1 MKNGQAIDYARPYM
15 DAKEALTQLH
25 NAMLTK
31 DYDYAIQRGID
42 AIADIRIAI
51 AAIRHE
57 KEVIDA
63 IRQ

>member
-1 MKNGQAIDYARPYM
+1 MKNGHAIDYARPYM
-15 DAKEALTQLH
+15 DAKTALTQLH
-25 NAMLTK
+25 DAMLAK
-31 DYDYAIQRGID
+31 DYDYAIKSGIE
-42 AIADIRIAI
+42 AIADIRMAI